1 MGQNGVKAG
10 GEVEEGIGYWLSV
23 TWVISLSDEDATCT
37 TDLLLWGETSTIS
50 VSWEEERKGWRE
62 NRGITIPW
70 MDKAGGIASAC
81 TLSSCAAADPMV
93 EFGLSGR
100 RWISLAT
107 EQAVSE
113 RESLAA
119 AVLFNS
125 LSPQWQTMEEPP
137 GPHSRAKTTDSLIYN
152 HNPLKQHCHASLF
165 PPW

>member
-10 GEVEEGIGYWLSV
+10 GEVEGGIGYWLSV
-23 TWVISLSDEDATCT
+23 TWATSLSDEDATCT
-37 TDLLLWGETSTIS
+37 DLSLWGETSTIS

-62 NRGITIPW
+62 SRGITIPW

-81 TLSSCAAADPMV
+81 TLPPCAAAGLMV

-125 LSPQWQTMEEPP
+125 LSPQLADYGRAPWTPQQSRNHGEP
-137 GPHSRAKTTDSLIYN
+137 HL
-152 HNPLKQHCHASLF
+152 
-165 PPW
+165 